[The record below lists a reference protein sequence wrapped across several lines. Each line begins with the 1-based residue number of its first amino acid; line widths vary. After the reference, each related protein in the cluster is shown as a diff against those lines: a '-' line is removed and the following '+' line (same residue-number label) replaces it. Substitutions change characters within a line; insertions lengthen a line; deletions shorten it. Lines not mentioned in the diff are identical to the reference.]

1 MPLFILVGWV
11 QILGEAFIFMEAVVS
26 YYWKNNDKWIFAQ
39 LARIIRGIVGVVF
52 IIIGVGGV
60 ISVS

>member
-1 MPLFILVGWV
+1 
-11 QILGEAFIFMEAVVS
+11 MEAVVS